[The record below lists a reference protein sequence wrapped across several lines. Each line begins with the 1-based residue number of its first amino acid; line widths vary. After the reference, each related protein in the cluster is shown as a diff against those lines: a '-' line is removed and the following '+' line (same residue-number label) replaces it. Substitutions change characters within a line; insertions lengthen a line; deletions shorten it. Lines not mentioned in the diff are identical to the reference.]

1 MAQLFGKNYQETG
14 KSSAPLLL
22 RSNGEIK
29 VQWGNKFIDLIKN
42 GKINSSSSSDLIKS
56 VASTDE
62 MSSTGIY
69 YNTSDE
75 TVYISIDGT
84 TKQLSSSEESYVSFL
99 KTQEL
104 TNDQKTQALTNIG
117 FQYDTLD
124 TLNTAG
130 IDTGIAYVKET
141 NKLYLI
147 TSGNVAEYQMTL
159 PSTYTDLT
167 IGEISI
173 SKTTI
178 QSNQLQLNVGGETY
192 VQLADSS
199 ILLNKTLIANTIQSS
214 NYISNN
220 YGFAIEDR
228 NGKYTLEID
237 SIDWRNIST
246 ELPRNQKDYVDYTI
260 IGDYNVVESATFNG
274 DYCIL
279 SLRYTNALKA
289 GDYILVEVNTTTDG
303 EITSTEPIEFQIEES
318 SETQITIE
326 SNLSD
331 LTSNSQYKIYQSR
344 VPQFIQG
351 KGYLALRKW
360 DSDNNT
366 YVYHTVMGSYSEK
379 KFGISKDET
388 IKFGFYSD
396 DIKVTGISLSGAK
409 FSGSLPEYTETTP
422 NTVTDSQIP
431 TMCIVNSAI
440 KAATDSSDKAN
451 QTLINNM
458 ALPVGSIIMFNSAD
472 NIPDGWHICDGSDST
487 PNLID
492 KFIKAGATLGESTV
506 TLTKY
511 QESVD
516 SSDDSTEAQDETN
529 KYELNAYSLI
539 FIMKMK

>member
-1 MAQLFGKNYQETG
+1 MASLFGKNYQEAG

-42 GKINSSSSSDLIKS
+42 GKINSSSSSDFIKS
-56 VASTDE
+56 VSSTDE
-62 MSSTGIY
+62 MTSTGIY

-75 TVYISIDGT
+75 TVYLSIDGT

-99 KTQEL
+99 KAQEL

-124 TLNTAG
+124 ALNTAG
-130 IDTGIAYVKET
+130 ITTGIAYVKEA

-192 VQLADSS
+192 VQLADSN

-220 YGFAIEDR
+220 YGFAIGDR

-246 ELPRNQKDYVDYTI
+246 ELPRNQKDYVKYTI

-274 DYCIL
+274 EYCIL
-279 SLRYTNALKA
+279 SLRYANTLEA
-289 GDYILVEVNTTTDG
+289 GDYILVEVNTTDNN
-303 EITSTEPIEFQIEES
+303 EITSTEPIEFQIIES

-326 SNLSD
+326 SDLSD

-351 KGYLALRKW
+351 EGYLALRKW
-360 DSDNNT
+360 DNNT

-379 KFGISKDET
+379 EFGISEDET

-422 NTVTDSQIP
+422 STVADSQIP
-431 TMCIVNSAI
+431 TMGIVNSAI

-458 ALPVGSIIMFNSAD
+458 ALPIGSIIMFNSAD
-472 NIPDGWHICDGSDST
+472 SIPDGWHICDGSDST

-492 KFIKAGATLGESTV
+492 KFIKAGATLEESTI

-516 SSDDSTEAQDETN
+516 GSDDSTETQDETN